1 MVRAKEKGT
10 VVTRSEQLITTFFF
24 VFVAMLF
31 LKRSVEPKSIFGMYK
46 N

>member
-10 VVTRSEQLITTFFF
+10 VVTRSEQLITTFF

-31 LKRSVEPKSIFGMYK
+31 LKRSVKPKSIFGM
-46 N
+46 